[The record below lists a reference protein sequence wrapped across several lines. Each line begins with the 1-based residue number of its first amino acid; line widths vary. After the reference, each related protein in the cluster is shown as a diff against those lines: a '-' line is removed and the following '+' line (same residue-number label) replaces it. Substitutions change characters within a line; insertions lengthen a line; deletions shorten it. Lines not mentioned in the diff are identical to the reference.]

1 MQGGRCMG
9 LEDHTNAFGAFS
21 DLGCSLWLWSMANNT
36 SDLQLK
42 QIEKTQ
48 KRLIT
53 NKFEIK
59 SVVPYE
65 IMLSEM
71 GATSIEAI
79 AMVWLIRYLK
89 ISEQMEDGRWPKVIF
104 NDILCKRKNT
114 WMRQNIKW
122 LSKWDICLNACPTN
136 NKEINT
142 FVIDKFHK
150 WTWDKGLGRR
160 KKCYIEKFN
169 PLTIIIKNRT

>member
-1 MQGGRCMG
+1 MEVDVWDWRTTQTLLG
-9 LEDHTNAFGAFS
+9 L
-21 DLGCSLWLWSMANNT
+21 LVILVVLYGCELWASNT

-79 AMVWLIRYLK
+79 AMV
-89 ISEQMEDGRWPKVIF
+89 
-104 NDILCKRKNT
+104 
-114 WMRQNIKW
+114 
-122 LSKWDICLNACPTN
+122 
-136 NKEINT
+136 
-142 FVIDKFHK
+142 
-150 WTWDKGLGRR
+150 
-160 KKCYIEKFN
+160 
-169 PLTIIIKNRT
+169 

>member
-9 LEDHTNAFGAFS
+9 LEDHTNTFGDFS
-21 DLGCSLWLWSMANNT
+21 DLGCSLWLWSMASHT

-65 IMLSEM
+65 IMLSEV

-89 ISEQMEDGRWPKVIF
+89 ISEQMEDGRWPLQWHIVQK
-104 NDILCKRKNT
+104 
-114 WMRQNIKW
+114 
-122 LSKWDICLNACPTN
+122 
-136 NKEINT
+136 KEYL
-142 FVIDKFHK
+142 DAAKYK
-150 WTWDKGLGRR
+150 MA
-160 KKCYIEKFN
+160 
-169 PLTIIIKNRT
+169 